1 MPARFQVIALSSLD
15 PDGSDTRD
23 EPKLLY
29 PEALKTA
36 KELKAQGK
44 AYRVIAEAKATV
56 EQRQSFADLGA
67 LE

>member
-44 AYRVIAEAKATV
+44 AYRVIAEAEATV
-56 EQRQSFADLGA
+56 EQQQSFADLGA

>member
-44 AYRVIAEAKATV
+44 AYRVIAEAEATV
-56 EQRQSFADLGA
+56 EQQQSFADLGA
-67 LE
+67 FE